1 MARDEFPLTAA
12 TRFLKA
18 QGVVWESRVFEYED
32 HGGTRASSAALGLDE
47 HRIAKTLIME
57 DENRSPLCVLMHG
70 DREVSARELGRQLG
84 LRNVSMCPPDTA
96 QKHSGYLV
104 GGTSP
109 FGLRKAM
116 PVYAEAT
123 LLVLPK
129 VWLNGGKRGFL
140 VGIDPGILRTLLNV
154 QPVSVARPRG

>member
-1 MARDEFPLTAA
+1 MARDEFPVTSA

-18 QGVVWESRVFEYED
+18 HGAVWESRLFEYED

-47 HRIAKTLIME
+47 HIIAKTLIME
-57 DENRSPLCVLMHG
+57 DDSRSPLCVLMHG
-70 DREVSARELGRQLG
+70 DMEVSARELGRQLG

-109 FGLRKAM
+109 FGLRKSM
-116 PVYAEAT
+116 PIYVEAT
-123 LLVLPK
+123 LFVLPK
-129 VWLNGGKRGFL
+129 LWLNGGKRGFL
-140 VGIDPGILRTLLNV
+140 VGIEPAILRTLLDA